1 MNLRRLTCRDV
12 DGVQDGTPI
21 VLGIGPAPVH
31 LVNEVTGKLR
41 LL

>member
-1 MNLRRLTCRDV
+1 MLMIHCSVLTEIP
-12 DGVQDGTPI
+12 QDTAT
-21 VLGIGPAPVH
+21 VLGIGPAPVA

>member
-1 MNLRRLTCRDV
+1 MELHRFTLRNV
-12 DGVQDGTPI
+12 NGIQDGTPI
-21 VLGIGPAPVH
+21 VLGIGPAPVD

>member
-1 MNLRRLTCRDV
+1 LAEGAEDTA
-12 DGVQDGTPI
+12 T
-21 VLGIGPAPVH
+21 VLGIGPAPIH

>member
-1 MNLRRLTCRDV
+1 MALCRDKPEV
-12 DGVQDGTPI
+12 I
-21 VLGIGPAPVH
+21 AVLGIGPAPVN